1 MSEEMVPGSQFKS
14 LVEQDMQDCYLRYS
28 MSVIVARALP
38 DARDGFKPV
47 HRRVMFSMHKLGVV
61 PNKGTVK
68 SARIV
73 GDVIGK
79 YHPHGDSA
87 VYETLARMAQDFSLR
102 YPLVFGQGNFGSIDG
117 DSPAA
122 MRYTEAKMNNLG
134 ALMLED
140 LEKDTVDMGPN
151 YDESLEEPLVLP
163 SALPNMI
170 VNGTSGIAV
179 GMATNM
185 APHNLREVG
194 AAIHAMAENPDITG
208 EELMNY
214 VKGPDFPTGAIACGR
229 SGIREAYLTGHGRVR
244 VRARTEIETDAKG
257 KPRIIVTEIPYMVNK
272 AELCKK
278 IADLVRDKR
287 VDGITDIRDESSRD
301 IRIVIELRRDAVGEV
316 VLNNLFKY
324 TQLQT
329 TFSIYN
335 LALVNNLPKLLTL
348 KDLLQVYI
356 DHRLEVITRATQFDL
371 KKAEARLHIIE
382 GLRIATQNIDEVVQI
397 IKASKTTEVAKQSL
411 QDRFGLD
418 EIQSQAIVDMR
429 LGQLTGLNLEKLE
442 AEYNDL
448 VATVADL
455 KDILAK
461 RERRV
466 AIMLEKLDAV
476 VAKYGDERRTLIG
489 EAIDDSDDEDLIA
502 EEEQVITLS
511 KEGYIRRLPIDTFK
525 AQNRGGKGI
534 IGAGLKDED
543 NVEQIFTASTHSYLL
558 VFTNKG
564 RVYWTKVYRLPEG
577 ARNGKGRPIV
587 NFVALT
593 EGEKVQAVVP
603 VRKFG
608 GYFCLVFATKKGV
621 INKMDLTLFSRP
633 RKAGVN
639 AISLDEDDELVKVQL
654 VGMTEEEFKASHAA
668 GSDDDS
674 ADAQTE
680 NAAADAAAAE
690 ASIAEES
697 EAGDADELAENRP
710 IAKDLLMLA
719 TKNGQAVTFPISCF
733 RNMGRGTHGVKGI
746 TLAEGD
752 EVISLLWL
760 KAGNKILTITEKGYG
775 KRSEPGSYRVTRRG
789 SKGVRNLNVTDKIG
803 AAVFVES
810 VADDYDLIITSREG
824 QVIRIKAADIRL
836 TGRNAQGVKAITLR
850 EGDAVQ
856 DATALPSV
864 EDIEQD
870 SADAKETFDKVKG
883 VEVDDDS
890 VVKDDAEKQ
899 DVGPAETEG

>member
-1 MSEEMVPGSQFKS
+1 MVPGSQFKS

-899 DVGPAETEG
+899 DIGPAETEE